1 MKKVQK
7 TAIPNTVIGLTV
19 EGSDIT
25 SIRTSSGEKTEKYSC
40 KS

>member
-7 TAIPNTVIGLTV
+7 AAILNTVIGLTV
-19 EGSDIT
+19 DGSDIT
-25 SIRTSSGEKTEKYSC
+25 SKRTSSGEKTENCRC